1 MAKAIKRVGVIFLA
15 VAIIC
20 LMAIGVILGISDV
33 KNGLNFNES
42 LLDLDNKVNEANDIR
57 EDEIPPI
64 DEEIFLDGTTCDE
77 QAKIWDDIV
86 YKAKKGKH
94 ILVTMKQDW
103 IAAAHTEYTTSFGGS
118 VGRLGYSNGRILI
131 PTNTTIT
138 IDLNGHTIDRKLQD
152 TVRTSGG
159 VFYVGGTFVLKDS
172 KYNPLVLKN
181 AYENDPI
188 ASDLVQV
195 AKNNG
200 FGIITGGNTL
210 ENGGGIALVQSAKLY
225 LHSGVICDNQALG
238 ENGYGGG
245 IFAREQ
251 VTITIYDGLIANNH
265 SYIGGAMTIATN
277 VDCLNMYN
285 GFIIN
290 NSSVVYGGG
299 INISINTITNNIHGG
314 IIARNTTTDDGGGIL
329 VRGTLNVNNAI
340 IERNVASGNSTAC
353 GGGICG
359 LVAIL
364 NISGS
369 KIRYNECSN
378 SGAGIYNQGEE
389 AVTTIRDSVITN
401 NNARLHSGVASN
413 PNAGGVRSNRATLR
427 LGAGSLIY
435 SNTANGSLNNVA
447 LYSTDNPIEIFENLM
462 HEGKAF
468 RVAVTSSLATANFTT
483 GFKAH
488 NPTLSPGMFFLAD
501 NSYAVGTDSDGEAVI
516 GTTANTAQSITWKW
530 GTGANQNALN
540 YAEIPYTGQT
550 YTISAVVTGT
560 STAVSIRP
568 ATGTSSLN
576 IKEPGSYSFYT
587 TGNYRSPTFQIRIL
601 EPKEKVAKPTE
612 PTDNA
617 FIYGGVQ
624 QKFEPQGFDSS
635 KMEIAYNRATEPG
648 QYTATVRLKDAWNTT
663 WADGSTGNLTFT
675 YKIIRDSVIGANSE
689 YDYVYKDD
697 ENKRQNY
704 TDNKVYHKYNDNLLN
719 VVNGTPRYV
728 IGNINA
734 NTSVRDFIANL
745 KSEDITK
752 VKLFDSNGT
761 LIYNGTT
768 QSSSYDTNKTVV
780 QTGWYLTYNNYYG
793 NTETIYLSILG
804 DVVAD
809 GVINTLDITYINRIA
824 KGEIKLETLSIE
836 QQLAAMVD
844 NKGKVTSTDGK
855 ILLNVIGGN
864 TEVDNYFE
872 NVEQKDKYQLL
883 VLNGNI
889 ESGAINRQNMN
900 LTTLNVYDNAI
911 IGNIAPNTKAS
922 EFKTKLANQMSVNAS
937 AIAIHKANGAVASDN
952 DYIGT
957 GYYISYA
964 GKTIYLS
971 VLGDLTGDGEVNAT
985 DVTYLNR
992 IINGTIALNTNE
1004 IKDKLTILSAIIQ
1017 NKGNLTTAD
1026 SETLL
1031 NYIGGNADMTK
1042 YF

>member
-64 DEEIFLDGTTCDE
+64 DEEIFLDGTTCDA
-77 QAKIWDDIV
+77 QAKIWNQAAQ
-86 YKAKKGKH
+86 KARAGKH
-94 ILVTMKQDW
+94 ILVTMKEDW
-103 IAAAHTEYTTSFGGS
+103 IAAPHSDYESSFAETGAYLANGS
-118 VGRLGYSNGRILI
+118 GLSRGRIMVPLD
-131 PTNTTIT
+131 TTMT
-138 IDLNGHTIDRKLQD
+138 LDLNGHTIDRRLLSTNQEYGA
-152 TVRTSGG
+152 VI
-159 VFYVGGTFVLKDS
+159 YVNGTLHLKDS
-172 KYNPLVLKN
+172 KYNSLAIQN
-181 AYENDPI
+181 AYNANPTS
-188 ASDLVQV
+188 ADLLGV
-195 AKNNG
+195 AESTGAGK
-200 FGIITGGNTL
+200 ITGG
-210 ENGGGIALVQSAKLY
+210 SAKHSGGAFIVNASSKLY
-225 LHSGVICDNQALG
+225 MYGGVICNNKAVT
-238 ENGYGGG
+238 YGGG
-245 IFAREQ
+245 IFVYEQ
-251 VTITIYDGLIANNH
+251 ASVKIYDGLITSNKA
-265 SYIGGAMTIATN
+265 SSGAGICVRDDAKISF
-277 VDCLNMYN
+277 YN
-285 GFIIN
+285 GFVYNNTVTKSGAGMNFIN
-290 NSSVVYGGG
+290 LTSPANIYGGVFARNNAIDDGGAIFASNSPLNVYGG
-299 INISINTITNNIHGG
+299 IYDRNITSG
-314 IIARNTTTDDGGGIL
+314 
-329 VRGTLNVNNAI
+329 
-340 IERNVASGNSTAC
+340 ASTSC
-353 GGGICG
+353 GGGICT
-359 LVAIL
+359 VNAVL
-364 NISGS
+364 NISGA
-369 KIRYNECSN
+369 KITNNECGSL
-378 SGAGIYNQGEE
+378 GGGVYNQGETGI
-389 AVTTIRDSVITN
+389 TTISDTLITGN
-401 NNARLHSGVASN
+401 KARKHGDINATINGGAVMSTSGAQ
-413 PNAGGVRSNRATLR
+413 LR
-427 LGAGSLIY
+427 LGAGCLIY
-435 SNTANGSLNNVA
+435 TNTANGSTNNVVA
-447 LYSTDNPIEIFENLM
+447 INPIEIYENLVGN
-462 HEGKAF
+462 GKAF
-468 RVAVTSSLATANFTT
+468 RVAVNVSSGVVFTSGLRAHKSSLTANQ
-483 GFKAH
+483 
-488 NPTLSPGMFFLAD
+488 LFLAD
-501 NSYAVGTDSDGEAVI
+501 NNMTINESAGEAII

-568 ATGTSSLN
+568 AAGTSSLN
-576 IKEPGSYSFYT
+576 IKEPGRYSFYT
-587 TGNYRSPTFQIRIL
+587 TGNYRASSFQIRIL

-612 PTDNA
+612 PTENA

-704 TDNKVYHKYNDNLLN
+704 TDNKVYHKYNDNSLN

-734 NTSVRDFIANL
+734 NTSVRDFITKL
-745 KSEDITK
+745 HSEEITK

-768 QSSSYDTNKTVV
+768 QSSSYDISKTIV
-780 QTGWYLTYNNYYG
+780 QTGWYLTYSNYYG
-793 NTETIYLSILG
+793 NTETIYLSVLG

-824 KGEIKLETLSIE
+824 RGEIKLETLNIE

-872 NVEQKDKYQLL
+872 NVTQKDDYQIL
-883 VLNGNI
+883 VLNST
-889 ESGAINRQNMN
+889 SGKTYRQNMN

-911 IGNIAPNTKAS
+911 IGNIAPQTKAS
-922 EFKTKLANQMSVNAS
+922 EFKTKLASQLGVDISTIAVYKANR
-937 AIAIHKANGAVASDN
+937 AIANDD

-957 GYYISYA
+957 GYYINYNGNTA
-964 GKTIYLS
+964 DKIYLS
-971 VLGDLTGDGEVNAT
+971 VLGDLTGDGIVNT
-985 DVTYLNR
+985 MDVTYLNR
-992 IINGTIALNTNE
+992 IISGNVQLNIND
-1004 IKDKLTILSAIIQ
+1004 IKDKLIMLSAIIQ